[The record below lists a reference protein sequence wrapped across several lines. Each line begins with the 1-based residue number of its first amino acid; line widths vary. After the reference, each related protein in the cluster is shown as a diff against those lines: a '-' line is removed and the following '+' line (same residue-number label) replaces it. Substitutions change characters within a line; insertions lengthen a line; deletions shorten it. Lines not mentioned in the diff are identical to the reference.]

1 MSKREKREL
10 CGGGGCADDDGE
22 MNKNKSSKIETMCK
36 DCWHLN
42 NLSVW
47 ETYRTLHAA
56 ILYVL
61 RSENHARMLF
71 KGEYTDANQN
81 RGVM

>member
-42 NLSVW
+42 NLSV
-47 ETYRTLHAA
+47 
-56 ILYVL
+56 
-61 RSENHARMLF
+61 
-71 KGEYTDANQN
+71 
-81 RGVM
+81 